1 MKNEITINH
10 PLRIGNSLMPQALGF
25 VYAVSS
31 IYLR

>member
-1 MKNEITINH
+1 MKSEITVNH
-10 PLRIGNSLMPQALGF
+10 PIELQLSDAASQAF